1 MSDYPSSDYRG
12 LMIAALVLALIG
24 WPGLLLLLNGTL
36 PTVGPRWLFFFL
48 WTVAVT
54 GTSLPFVWVLHRRFR
69 REDPSPSSVLLRQG
83 LLVGLYADLCI
94 WLQINRS
101 LTLPLALLLA
111 AGLAVFEGF
120 LNIFN
125 RTSRR
130 PRA

>member
-1 MSDYPSSDYRG
+1 
-12 LMIAALVLALIG
+12 MIAALVLVLIG

-54 GTSLPFVWVLHRRFR
+54 GTSLPFIWVLHRRFR

-83 LLVGLYADLCI
+83 LLLGLYADLCI

-111 AGLAVFEGF
+111 AGLAVFEGG

-130 PRA
+130 PRT

>member
-1 MSDYPSSDYRG
+1 
-12 LMIAALVLALIG
+12 MIAAVVLVLIG

-54 GTSLPFVWVLHRRFR
+54 GTSLPFIWVLHRRFR
-69 REDPSPSSVLLRQG
+69 RERPSPTTILLRQG

-101 LTLPLALLLA
+101 FSLPLALLLA
-111 AGLAVFEGF
+111 AGLAVFEG
-120 LNIFN
+120 LLTLFN
-125 RTSRR
+125 RSSRR
-130 PRA
+130 PHA

>member
-1 MSDYPSSDYRG
+1 MSDTPFADYRG
-12 LMIAALVLALIG
+12 LMIAALILALVG

-48 WTVAVT
+48 CTIAVT
-54 GTSLPFVWVLHRRFR
+54 GTSLPFIWVLHRRFR
-69 REDPSPSSVLLRQG
+69 RNDPFPAVVLLRQG
-83 LLVGLYADLCI
+83 LLVGLYGDLCL

-111 AGLAVFEGF
+111 AGLALFEGF
-120 LNIFN
+120 LNLIY